1 MPGFDENLEI
11 PPHLEPPRLD
21 SDEVLPSQVHPSYP
35 FGRIT
40 NGKPG
45 HKSGHKTTVNSLLEP
60 QHAQLAWDELNLNA
74 IVEKPDGKEVPP
86 VMAVSKWRSHS
97 AWSLVLAC

>member
-21 SDEVLPSQVHPSYP
+21 TDEVLPSQVHPSYP
-35 FGRIT
+35 FGRAT
-40 NGKPG
+40 VVKAG
-45 HKSGHKTTVNSLLEP
+45 HKRTAVNSLLDP
-60 QHAQLAWDELNLNA
+60 QHSQLAWDELNLGA

-86 VMAVSKWRSHS
+86 VMAVSPQLRN
-97 AWSLVLAC
+97 VGTQ